1 MLKATNSGRD
11 SAFSEWLK
19 LPMWVSFGS
28 SLILVIALTEISCIA
43 QAQSTGS
50 SISAYADA
58 IKQSTISERITAMDR
73 YAAMAGSSKL
83 KTDALEFL
91 VWDHLRLGH
100 QSQSTQRAKE
110 LLAISHGNPIAVA
123 SFDPETS
130 LAPRG

>member
-1 MLKATNSGRD
+1 MVKATNSVCN

-19 LPMWVSFGS
+19 LSARVWFSLSLMLLIAIAGGS
-28 SLILVIALTEISCIA
+28 CV
-43 QAQSTGS
+43 AQSASS

-73 YAAMAGSSKL
+73 YVAMAGSSKL
-83 KTDALEFL
+83 RTDALEFL

-110 LLAISHGNPIAVA
+110 LLVIS
-123 SFDPETS
+123 
-130 LAPRG
+130 